1 MRSKETI
8 LCERFFSLVARNCH
22 INANKIS
29 TEFIKLDSFLKFSG
43 AASLGSEA
51 KMYILDE
58 LVKVNGEICVQR
70 GKKLYKGDI
79 VEFNGESYEVV

>member
-1 MRSKETI
+1 MNKYTRS
-8 LCERFFSLVARNCH
+8 VM
-22 INANKIS
+22 NKIEIT

-43 AASLGSEA
+43 AVSMGSEA
-51 KMYILDE
+51 KMLILDE
-58 LVKVNGEICVQR
+58 LVKVNNEICTQR

>member
-1 MRSKETI
+1 MVE
-8 LCERFFSLVARNCH
+8 V
-22 INANKIS
+22 KIS
-29 TEFIKLDSFLKFSG
+29 TEFIKLDSFLKYCG
-43 AASLGSEA
+43 AAGLGSEA

-79 VEFNGESYEVV
+79 VEFNGESYKVV

>member
-1 MRSKETI
+1 MVE
-8 LCERFFSLVARNCH
+8 V
-22 INANKIS
+22 KIS
-29 TEFIKLDSFLKFSG
+29 TEFIKLDSFLKFCG

-58 LVKVNGEICVQR
+58 LVKVNDEICIQR

-79 VEFNGESYEVV
+79 VEFNGEVYKVV

>member
-1 MRSKETI
+1 MYKYSNVIQKSFMIEIEIT
-8 LCERFFSLVARNCH
+8 
-22 INANKIS
+22 

-58 LVKVNGEICVQR
+58 LVKVNGEICTQR
-70 GKKLYKGDI
+70 GKKLYKGDV
-79 VEFNGESYEVV
+79 VEFNGDTVKVV